1 MQWELIATWLGLLI
15 TIGSFVYHMGKQAQ
29 KINNQQDQIDELKEQ
44 VKEAQETPIKL
55 ATLETD
61 IKYLVQEMTV
71 IKNFLMQQ
79 PRSK

>member
-1 MQWELIATWLGLLI
+1 MQWELIATWLGMLI
-15 TIGSFVYHMGKQAQ
+15 TIGGGIYHMGKQAQ
-29 KINNQQDQIDELKEQ
+29 EVRNLKEQ
-44 VKEAQETPIKL
+44 HDKLESRVRDAEETPIKL

-79 PRSK
+79 GRK